1 MSDGIKLRSA
11 RMSDADLLLSWK
23 NDLETRE
30 ASHGSDEISR
40 DDHIKWLSKTL
51 ENPSRKL
58 LIAEESGVPV
68 GTVRADFAD
77 GVWELSWTT
86 SPSSRGR
93 KVAKRMVKQMAEK
106 ISEPIRAEIKPTNLA
121 SINVAEYA
129 GMVFKKEIDGVAHY
143 SRF

>member
-11 RMSDADLLLSWK
+11 RMSDADILLSWK

-30 ASHGSDEISR
+30 ASHGSDEVSR

-58 LIAEESGVPV
+58 LIAEEYDVPV

-77 GVWELSWTT
+77 GAWELSWTT
-86 SPSSRGR
+86 SPNSRGR
-93 KVAKRMVKQMAEK
+93 KVAKRMVKQLAGK

-121 SINVAEYA
+121 SINVAEHA
-129 GMVFKKEIDGVAHY
+129 GMVFEKEMDGIAHY
-143 SRF
+143 SRL